1 MNSGTPRFPR
11 LLTELLLLAGLGLG
25 LVSCQAPK
33 PAAAPFEPLVARFFI
48 EARGTEGARVV
59 TLPQSEVVISVEPK
73 PVVMEFD
80 ITDAEVAEVPL
91 GRCLLFRLTTAAAR
105 DLYRLTGGAQG
116 RRLVLALND
125 RVIGA
130 RKVDRP
136 LEEGVIL
143 VFVEM
148 PDSELPGVVDRL
160 KKTSAEVRKKLAR

>member
-1 MNSGTPRFPR
+1 MTVRSF
-11 LLTELLLLAGLGLG
+11 LAIAPFALG
-25 LVSCQAPK
+25 LVSCQSPK
-33 PAAAPFEPLVARFFI
+33 PSAEPFEPLVARFFL

-59 TLPQSEVVISVEPK
+59 TLPQSEVVISVESK

-80 ITDAEVAEVPL
+80 VTDAEVAEVPL

-105 DLYRLTGGAQG
+105 DLYRLTGTAQG

-130 RKVDRP
+130 RRIDRP
-136 LEEGVIL
+136 LDEGVVL

-160 KKTSAEVRKKLAR
+160 KRTSAEVRKKLAR